1 MIGQTIAQYTIV
13 DKLGA
18 GGMGEVFLAEDTKL
32 KRRVALKFLTGGC
45 RSDTETIARFKS
57 EAQALAAISH
67 PNIVSVFEISEHEGH
82 PFIAMEFIDGSTLT
96 RYANEAGRSVDQLL
110 DVFTQVSQGLDKAH
124 NAGVIHRDI
133 KPDNILIDEDGRA
146 RILDFGLAKLKDS
159 AKLTK
164 EHTTRGTVQYMSPEQ
179 TEGSTVDQRT
189 DIWALGVVLYE
200 LMDGRPPFRGDYD
213 QAIIYSI
220 LHEDPPH
227 LSNSRREVPG
237 GLEEIVRRSL
247 RKDPAERYQSVADLL
262 EDLESVRTGDVP
274 DKAHTQA
281 LPSIAVLPFANMS
294 TDPENEFFSDGLA
307 EEIINALTKVRD
319 LRVVARTSAFS
330 FKGKEI
336 DVREIGRKLN
346 VETLLE
352 GSVRRAGKRLRVTA
366 QLVKTADGYHLW
378 SERYDREMADVFE
391 IQDEITRAIVDHLKV
406 SLLGECEEAI
416 RKRQTENVDALTL
429 YMKGRFFWNK
439 RTEENFKKSIAFF
452 QQALDADPD
461 YAMAHVGMA
470 DVFNLYGFYNL
481 LPPRESFAKAK
492 EVAARALQ
500 LDDKLAAAHTSLAY
514 VTFYH
519 DWNWEEAEEG
529 FLRAQSLDPGYA
541 FAHSY
546 HGNLLVA
553 LGRHDEAL
561 IKWHRGLDLDPLA
574 TIQNAGNGWALY
586 HMRKFDVAIERLL
599 YSLEMDPSFM
609 VAHAWLGRTYEQV
622 GRFDDAIREFELAVE
637 FSERM
642 PGTLAELGR
651 VQAGAGHRD
660 AAKQLEAELQTVS
673 GTRYVPPVDRALLHA
688 ALGDKN
694 KAFECMDQAFEDRS
708 PDLVMLNV
716 EPRFDALRSDSRF
729 DRLVKAVGLP
739 A

>member
-1 MIGQTIAQYTIV
+1 MIGQTVSHYTIV

-18 GGMGEVFLAEDTKL
+18 GGMGEVYLAEDTEL

-96 RYANEAGRSVDQLL
+96 RYANEADRSVDQLL

-124 NAGVIHRDI
+124 NAGVVHRDI

-146 RILDFGLAKLKDS
+146 RILDFGLAKLKNS
-159 AKLTK
+159 ARLTK

-189 DIWALGVVLYE
+189 DIWALGAVLYE

-220 LHEDPPH
+220 LHEDPPP
-227 LSNSRREVPG
+227 LSNSRREIPG

-247 RKDPAERYQSVADLL
+247 RKDPAQRYQSVADLL
-262 EDLESVRTGDVP
+262 EDLESVRKGDVP

-336 DVREIGRKLN
+336 DIREIGRRLN
-346 VETLLE
+346 VETILE
-352 GSVRRAGKRLRVTA
+352 GSVRRAGNRLRVTA

-439 RTEENFKKSIAFF
+439 RTEENFKKSIGFF

-481 LPPRESFAKAK
+481 FPPRESFAKAK

-500 LDDKLAAAHTSLAY
+500 LDDRLAAAHTSLAY
-514 VTFYH
+514 AAFYH
-519 DWNWEEAEEG
+519 DWKWEEAEEG
-529 FLRAQSLDPGYA
+529 FLKAQALDPGYA
-541 FAHSY
+541 YAHSY

-586 HMRKFDVAIERLL
+586 HMRKFDVAIERLR

-609 VAHAWLGRTYEQV
+609 VAHVWLGRAYEQL
-622 GRFDDAIREFELAVE
+622 GRFDEAVQEFEMSVE
-637 FSERM
+637 LSERM

-651 VQAGAGHRD
+651 VHAVAGHRD
-660 AAKQLEAELQTVS
+660 TAEELDAEIQAVA
-673 GTRYVPPVDRALLHA
+673 GKRYVPPVDLALLHA

-694 KAFECMDQAFEDRS
+694 RAFEYLDQAVEDRS

-716 EPRFDALRSDSRF
+716 EPRFDVMRTDPRF
-729 DRLVKAVGLP
+729 DRLVKEVGLP
-739 A
+739 V